1 MLPPGPERNSSGV
14 QKIRVYRANWLSE
27 RLSKH
32 LLSGGAEEEVP
43 GDDVVDLAGVHGAE
57 SPVEWKAQ
65 ELALFVADEGH
76 RLLEGIDRL
85 DGAADDTLHGV

>member
-1 MLPPGPERNSSGV
+1 MFTVR
-14 QKIRVYRANWLSE
+14 RR
-27 RLSKH
+27 
-32 LLSGGAEEEVP
+32 GAEEKIP
-43 GDDVVDLAGVHGAE
+43 GNDFVDLAGIRGAE

-85 DGAADDTLHGV
+85 NGAADDALHGSEGVVNDAFSRRLTWRY